1 MTAAYLCP
9 GCSGKGHVPRPDPE
23 RLDYTVNVPCD
34 RCGGTGRYSPQPHAE
49 ALADPDRCGATQIVN
64 GKEWVCIRKVH
75 DREYRRHHTDAN
87 HPNPEAHGTGAH
99 PERMQSQAPPADRHY
114 FVRRWPGTDR

>member
-1 MTAAYLCP
+1 MAYLCP
-9 GCSGKGHVPRPDPE
+9 GCSGKGLVTRPDPG

-49 ALADPDRCGATQIVN
+49 ALADPTRCGVTQIVN

-75 DREYRRHHTDAN
+75 DREYRRHHTDAE
-87 HPNPEAHGTGAH
+87 HPNPAFPSNNPQG
-99 PERMQSQAPPADRHY
+99 DRHY